1 MAVISLVRRCQT
13 PRCFARQVTRCPM
26 PSRPEVTPAIA
37 GYDWGDLV
45 RTEASGLGHDLAGV
59 DLVTDTEPRAL
70 GVFNR
75 SSVVS

>member
-1 MAVISLVRRCQT
+1 
-13 PRCFARQVTRCPM
+13 M